1 MANTTALQASDYQRR
16 PIRILNA
23 ALRAAQ
29 GLGMAKFPL
38 EETQLLDEARR
49 DTGLDDFGDERFLE
63 PFRVLLHSTNTEAT
77 LNPVGRFLAK
87 ANIQRLLK
95 QRLWAQ
101 DLFKRHPEIL
111 AREMPDPVVIVGP
124 ARSGTTRL
132 HRLLAAD
139 ERFLHLSSWE
149 SVYPVPYPECFAAR
163 DKGEVDPRIS
173 ALDQGLKA
181 VLYMSPQIA
190 AVHPLGTH
198 EVEEEIGLL
207 QHGFSTQLFEVIN
220 ILPSF
225 NEWLMTHRQDAAYEL
240 MLDYLKLISWWRNDP
255 PDKPWLLK
263 SPQHLQ
269 DLDALLHVFPGARLI
284 CPHRDPV
291 KVTGSCCSMAWNSL
305 VRDNPGVTPEWV
317 GQEWLTKLER
327 MLRKNLAERDTLTT
341 PDKQYDVLYADI
353 TADWEQA
360 ISGIYNFLGLSFTE
374 QARSGMQAW
383 LSENA
388 QHKHGAHKYTLEQ
401 FGLQSDIVDDTLAF
415 YRERFA
421 IPYETHNPHRQ

>member
-1 MANTTALQASDYQRR
+1 MKATDYHRA
-16 PIRILNA
+16 PIRALNG
-23 ALRAAQ
+23 ALRGAQ
-29 GLGMAKFPL
+29 VFGLARFPL
-38 EETQLLDEARR
+38 EEQALLAQARK
-49 DTGLDDFGDERFLE
+49 DTGLSDFGDERFLE
-63 PFRVLLHSTNTEAT
+63 PFRLLLASTNDEAT

-87 ANIQRLLK
+87 ANILRLLK
-95 QRLWAQ
+95 HRLWAQ
-101 DLFKRHPEIL
+101 DLFQRHPEIL
-111 AREMPDPVVIVGP
+111 ERELPDPVVIVGP

-139 ERFLHLSSWE
+139 ERFLHLESWE
-149 SVYPVPYPECFAAR
+149 SVYPVPYPECFEAR
-163 DKGEVDPRIS
+163 ERGEPDPRIN

-225 NEWLMTHRQDAAYEL
+225 NEWLMTHDQKAAYEL
-240 MLDYLKLISWWRNDP
+240 LADYLKLISWWRDDP
-255 PDKPWLLK
+255 VEKPWLLK

-291 KVTGSCCSMAWNSL
+291 KVVGSCASMAWNSL
-305 VRDNPGVTPEWV
+305 VRDNPEVTPEWV
-317 GQEWLTKLER
+317 GQEWLHKLER
-327 MLRKNLAERDTLTT
+327 MLRKNLHERETLTT
-341 PDKQYDVLYADI
+341 TDKQHDVLYADI
-353 TADWEQA
+353 TADWQQA
-360 ISGIYNFLGLSFTE
+360 MAGVYDFLGLAFTE
-374 QARSGMQAW
+374 QAKSGMQQW

-388 QHKHGAHKYTLEQ
+388 QHKHGAHKYRLED
-401 FGLQSDIVDDTLAF
+401 FGLDAQQVEARLAF
-415 YRERFA
+415 YRERFD
-421 IPYETHNPHRQ
+421 IPFETRNPHARKESP